1 MMITSAMTAPAQV
14 GQYLEELLDVLW
26 AAVELARSG
35 RLDLQVADAIRS
47 ANEVLDVMQ
56 AGMVASPSDIAAIDE
71 ARDRVNAAGALFMP

>member
-1 MMITSAMTAPAQV
+1 MITSAAPAQV

-35 RLDLQVADAIRS
+35 RLDLRVADAIRS

>member
-1 MMITSAMTAPAQV
+1 MITSAMTAPAQV

-35 RLDLQVADAIRS
+35 RLDLRVADAIRS

>member
-35 RLDLQVADAIRS
+35 RLDLRVADAIRS

>member
-1 MMITSAMTAPAQV
+1 VMITSEMTAPAQV

-35 RLDLQVADAIRS
+35 RLDLRVADAIRS

>member
-1 MMITSAMTAPAQV
+1 MITSEMTAPAQV

-35 RLDLQVADAIRS
+35 RLDLRVADAIRS